1 MSGPTYYQ
9 NGTPYN
15 ANGEPIIIIT
25 GGPTPPSGTIPAHP
39 PSNGGLYVSML
50 PPNVAPVYL
59 KDRMSVKY
67 VPGKG
72 RQFTPYGQLTQLQKI
87 FDDQIAAA
95 RSRIAEPVNQI
106 IERTNAVL
114 QLVMNTQVGND
125 PRIFSPE
132 KLLREANYGLQVA
145 NSEVQLSEGNVSQKH
160 EAAEKALND
169 VKSKLGL
176 SGVAPEDYDT
186 FLTQVFQPVSRT
198 YWEEF
203 SVKPR
208 VEEFNAKQR
217 LLAALDNIAFVIQD
231 VVSKASTLT
240 EVANQVKKERA
251 DAETEAKA
259 KADAETQ
266 AKAEEVRKAEEAR
279 KAEAVHKAEEAR
291 KILFAKAGVLDAPAY
306 TPAQVKAAETSLG
319 AMGSMVL
326 NRAPGMLQLST
337 AAEGVLTT
345 TSELAGSIAGAVWRG
360 AIALAEAAT
369 VSTAG
374 ATVGALVMGFWPT
387 KAGEGS
393 DKLYGRDIVM
403 FGFQANLIAA
413 GKVSIS
419 PDMHSVDLPVRGS
432 LVMENGQQQA
442 RLVKTGMGGVPAS
455 VPVLKAAR
463 DEKTGLD
470 RITIPAVGGAPSRT
484 ILVNPAPAG
493 PTAPPHT
500 GNSSPAPVTPV
511 HTGTTVKQADSI
523 VTTSF
528 PADDLKEL
536 QDFIYWQPDA
546 TGSGVEPIYV
556 MLSDP
561 LDSGRFT
568 RKQLDKKFK
577 HASDFGIADTKKN
590 RVTLTQYRD
599 AVEAHLKDRDTV
611 EKGTYRREKGSK
623 VYFNPKSMRVVI
635 IKANGD
641 FLSGWKI
648 NPDADNGRIYLETG
662 DL

>member
-1 MSGPTYYQ
+1 MPGPAYYQ
-9 NGTPYN
+9 NGFPYN
-15 ANGEPIIIIT
+15 ANGEPRILIT
-25 GGPTPPSGTIPAHP
+25 KGPTPPSGIVPSFP

-59 KDRMSVKY
+59 KDRVSVEY

-87 FDDQIAAA
+87 FDDQIAAV

-106 IERTNAVL
+106 MERANAAL
-114 QLVMNTQVGND
+114 QLVMNTHVGND
-125 PRIFSPE
+125 PRVISSE
-132 KLLREANYGLQVA
+132 KLLREANHGLQVA
-145 NSEVQLSEGNVSQKH
+145 NSEVHLSESNVSQKH

-169 VKSKLGL
+169 VKLKLGL
-176 SGVAPEDYDT
+176 SGVEPEDYDVL
-186 FLTQVFQPVSRT
+186 LTRALEPVSRS
-198 YWEEF
+198 YWEEY

-217 LLAALDNIAFVIQD
+217 LLAALDNIAVVIQD

-240 EVANQVKKERA
+240 DVVNQVKKERA
-251 DAETEAKA
+251 DAETKA
-259 KADAETQ
+259 KAE
-266 AKAEEVRKAEEAR
+266 KARQAEEAR
-279 KAEAVHKAEEAR
+279 KAEAVRKAEEAR
-291 KILFAKAGVLDAPAY
+291 KTLFAKAGILDAPIY
-306 TPAQVKAAETSLG
+306 TPEKVKAANAALAAAGT
-319 AMGSMVL
+319 AVL
-326 NRAPGMLQLST
+326 NRAGGMVQLST
-337 AAEGVLTT
+337 VANSVMVAA
-345 TSELAGSIAGAVWRG
+345 SELAGWASSAVWRG
-360 AIALAEAAT
+360 AVEVSRIAT
-369 VSTAG
+369 VSTIG
-374 ATVGALVMGFWPT
+374 PTVGAFVVGFWPG

-393 DKLYGRDIVM
+393 DRVPGRDIEM
-403 FGFQANLIAA
+403 FAAQAQLFAA
-413 GKVSIS
+413 GKVSIT
-419 PDMHSVDLPVRGS
+419 PEMTSVDLPVRGFITS
-432 LVMENGQQQA
+432 GNTGQQEVT
-442 RLVKTGMGGVPAS
+442 LVKTGAAGVSAS
-455 VPVLKAAR
+455 VPVYRPVR

-470 RITIPAVGGAPSRT
+470 KITLPAVNGAPSRT
-484 ILVNPAPAG
+484 ILVNPVPVG

-500 GNSSPAPVTPV
+500 GNDAPVPVTPA
-511 HTGTTVKQADSI
+511 HTGTEVKQADSI
-523 VTTSF
+523 VTTTF
-528 PADDLKEL
+528 PADDLKNW

-546 TGSGVEPIYV
+546 TGSGVEAIYV

-590 RVTLTQYRD
+590 SVTLTQYRD
-599 AVEAHLKDRDTV
+599 AIEAHLKDKNTV
-611 EKGTYRREKGSK
+611 EKGTYRREKESK
-623 VYFNPKSMRVVI
+623 VYFNPKNMRVVI